1 MNLFELQSVL
11 GSGSRY
17 QGNILYGSD
26 TESRKDVM
34 IGNVI
39 YLFGKYLTLFFFLK
53 SPFSTPGHYSSC
65 QPLMTSMLYYDSF
78 GAHNASIFEVP
89 FTEHL
94 RYFYLPVPRMLLNT
108 HARKQRRKRIKLTA
122 VEKLKENP
130 NSQSKKVCQ
139 N

>member
-39 YLFGKYLTLFFFLK
+39 YLFGKYLTLFFFPEISFLDAW
-53 SPFSTPGHYSSC
+53 SLLELP
-65 QPLMTSMLYYDSF
+65 TSYDEY
-78 GAHNASIFEVP
+78 A
-89 FTEHL
+89 
-94 RYFYLPVPRMLLNT
+94 LL
-108 HARKQRRKRIKLTA
+108 
-122 VEKLKENP
+122 
-130 NSQSKKVCQ
+130 
-139 N
+139 